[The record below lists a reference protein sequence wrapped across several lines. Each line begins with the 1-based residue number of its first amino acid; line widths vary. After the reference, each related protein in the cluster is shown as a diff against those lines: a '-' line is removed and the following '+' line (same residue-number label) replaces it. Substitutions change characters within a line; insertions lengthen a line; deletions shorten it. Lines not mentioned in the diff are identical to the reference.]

1 MINSSSS
8 KVVLLAREAQTG
20 VWKTFGPYRNVAII
34 GKLILVND
42 QCRSIG
48 AWHTH
53 TNRWLL
59 IDLTIT
65 DSLIVEA
72 YDPNL
77 PIQVTEL

>member
-1 MINSSSS
+1 MINSS

-20 VWKTFGPYRNVAII
+20 VWKTYGPFRNIAII

-59 IDLTIT
+59 NDMLAS
-65 DSLIVEA
+65 DSLIVEP

-77 PIQVTEL
+77 PIQVIEL

>member
-1 MINSSSS
+1 MINSS
-8 KVVLLAREAQTG
+8 KVVLLARDALTG
-20 VWKTFGPYRNVAII
+20 VWKTYGPYRNVAII
-34 GKLILVND
+34 GKVILVND

-65 DSLIVEA
+65 DSLIVEV
-72 YDPNL
+72 YNPDVPL
-77 PIQVTEL
+77 ETIEL